1 MKKIPTIYF
10 VIASIVLLLNMLG
23 YYLPFV
29 QNNITMTSFYLILL
43 PFQLSVFLWFLWL
56 VYRNAPLNENIS
68 IFMVVYFFLQAPFI
82 VSFGLRDVNQLDSF
96 VDMMTMVVIGFTVAT
111 LFILTIVDIWPKY
124 VSLTVFALLVL
135 RFLNVSWMNIFELYR
150 VDSEVVLSTI
160 VYTLLGVG
168 VIFLEAYTLYR
179 FYELE
184 E

>member
-1 MKKIPTIYF
+1 MKKIPMIYF

-150 VDSEVVLSTI
+150 VDREVVLSTI